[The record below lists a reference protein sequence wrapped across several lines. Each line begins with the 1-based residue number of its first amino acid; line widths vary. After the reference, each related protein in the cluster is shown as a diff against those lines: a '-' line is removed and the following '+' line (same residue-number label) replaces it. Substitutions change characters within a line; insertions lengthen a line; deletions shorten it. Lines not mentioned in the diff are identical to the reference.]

1 MLKLPIEEIVSKI
14 KEKTGLDE
22 VLINKKIEDKIHELS
37 GLVSREGAAHIVAN
51 EFGVKLFNPSESGRL
66 QIKNILPGLRN
77 VSFLGRVLSLYPVR
91 SYKTDKK
98 EGKIGTM
105 ILGDETGKIRV
116 VLWDTNHIQLIED
129 GKIKQGDILK
139 IKQGYVRESRMV
151 EGIEVHLSGNSTIEI
166 NPADVDIKKIPEMQA
181 VISTA
186 ERVRIADV
194 SEGFHQ
200 IRGAIVNVI
209 DANPFYDVCPQCG
222 KRARDSVCQEH
233 GEVTPKQSLV
243 VSTIIDDGSDN
254 MRVVFFGQQAS
265 QILGMSAEEAYK
277 EAQEH
282 ANNNYPIE
290 QQKMKMLG
298 KEVVIEGKVSRNSFS
313 NELEMVGRKI
323 LAPNYPAE
331 AKKLLG
337 EV

>member
-1 MLKLPIEEIVSKI
+1 
-14 KEKTGLDE
+14 
-22 VLINKKIEDKIHELS
+22 
-37 GLVSREGAAHIVAN
+37 
-51 EFGVKLFNPSESGRL
+51 L

-77 VSFLGRVLSLYPVR
+77 VSFLGRVLNLYPVR

-105 ILGDETGKIRV
+105 MLGDETGKIRV
-116 VLWDTNHIQLIED
+116 VLWDTNHIKLIED

-151 EGIEVHLSGNSTIEI
+151 EGIEVHLSGNSSIEI
-166 NPADVDIKKIPEMQA
+166 NPADADIKKIPEAQA

-200 IRGAIVNVI
+200 IRGAIVNII

-243 VSTIIDDGSDN
+243 ISVIVDDGSDN

-282 ANNNYPIE
+282 ANNNYPIDT
-290 QQKMKMLG
+290 QKMKMLG
-298 KEVVIEGKVSRNSFS
+298 KEVVIEGKVSKNSFS

>member
-1 MLKLPIEEIVSKI
+1 MLKIPIEEIVSKI
-14 KEKTGLDE
+14 KEKTGLDDS
-22 VLINKKIEDKIHELS
+22 LISKKIEDKIHELS

-51 EFGVKLFNPSESGRL
+51 EFGVKLFKPSESGRL

-77 VSFLGRVLSLYPVR
+77 VSFLGRVLNLFPVR

-105 ILGDETGKIRV
+105 MLGDETGKIRV
-116 VLWDTNHIQLIED
+116 VMWDTNHIQLIED

-151 EGIEVHLSGNSTIEI
+151 EGIEVHLSGNSSIEI
-166 NPADVDIKKIPEMQA
+166 NPADADIKKIPEAQA

-194 SEGFHQ
+194 NEGFHQ
-200 IRGAIVNVI
+200 IRGAIVNII

-222 KRARDSVCQEH
+222 KRARDNVCAEH

-243 VSTIIDDGSDN
+243 ISAIVDDGSDN

-290 QQKMKMLG
+290 AQRIKMLG
-298 KEVVIEGKVSRNSFS
+298 KEIVVEGKVSKNSFS